1 MLTDWARFGT
11 AVVKGWEKLDLTRTI
26 LTIVILVSIL
36 FAGILWD
43 KREPVV
49 LALVDSKVLIIIIA
63 AGVVLS
69 LMAALTMW
77 LMKTAE
83 RRAEQAISALRDQVR
98 QLYEET
104 LRLQKVLTNT
114 VADEREQCNQ
124 RINGVELRHAA
135 EISYL
140 KGQIEALQ
148 QTIRATRRRGD
159 PA

>member
-1 MLTDWARFGT
+1 MSDEFERLIVLLEARIDQF
-11 AVVKGWEKLDLTRTI
+11 
-26 LTIVILVSIL
+26 
-36 FAGILWD
+36 D
-43 KREPVV
+43 K
-49 LALVDSKVLIIIIA
+49 A
-63 AGVVLS
+63 
-69 LMAALTMW
+69 
-77 LMKTAE
+77 MKTAE